1 MKEALDEA
9 PPVEP
14 SLAWVWKAYMDLAS
28 TRVVT
33 MGGPQPIAFDT
44 IDAYAR
50 RFGPHATDEFE
61 RFFRLINALD
71 ITHRDLIFEE
81 REAEHQRR
89 KYSDTDRSR
98 RSRRA

>member
-1 MKEALDEA
+1 MRIALDEA

-28 TRVVT
+28 TRAVT
-33 MGGPQPIAFDT
+33 MAGPQPIAFET

-50 RFGPHATDEFE
+50 RFGPHTTDEFE

-71 ITHRDLIFEE
+71 ITHRDMIFEE
-81 REAEHQRR
+81 REAERRR
-89 KYSDTDRSR
+89 KMRSGADRSS
-98 RSRRA
+98 RSIRA